1 MRKRAP
7 QHYVCPTCEKK
18 YFEGYHNLG
27 AKTLYSDNLG
37 KNECYMFDGPLISK
51 CEQCNTFFWINKL
64 KEVEA
69 PAIKTIST
77 SKKKQPFFSIHTL
90 KSIYNYFKISSKSEQ
105 ESKEERE
112 KRINI
117 LIKEMNVEYDRKKK
131 LEPVEF
137 MSLNVSDLYLALKNG
152 LASNIDEELYIRI
165 KIWTL
170 QNDIIRYEERI
181 DENFKMS
188 KRWSENIKRL
198 IKIIDHNDEENIFT
212 IAEFYRNLGEF
223 DLCKKTLE
231 KINDPNMKGMQR
243 LKELLLNQCEL
254 KYRWVIENNSVVY
267 FD

>member
-7 QHYVCPTCEKK
+7 QQYVCPTCEKK
-18 YFEGYHNLG
+18 YFEGYHNFG

-51 CEQCNTFFWINKL
+51 CEQCNTFFWIKNL
-64 KEVEA
+64 KEVEP

-77 SKKKQPFFSIHTL
+77 SKKKQPFFSLHTL
-90 KSIYNYFKISSKSEQ
+90 KRIYNYFKSPSKSEP
-105 ESKEERE
+105 ESKEDRD

-131 LEPVEF
+131 LEPVKF
-137 MSLNVSDLYLALKNG
+137 KSLSVSDLFLALKNG
-152 LASNIDEELYIRI
+152 MASNIDEELYIRI

-170 QNDIIRYEERI
+170 QNDTIRYNKRI

-188 KRWSENIKRL
+188 ERWSENIRRL
-198 IKIIDHNDEENIFT
+198 IKIIDHNDEENLFT

-223 DLCKKTLE
+223 ELCKKTLE
-231 KINDPNMKGMQR
+231 KIKHPNDLS

-254 KYRWVIENNSVVY
+254 KYRWAIEIDSIVF

>member
-7 QHYVCPTCEKK
+7 QYYVCPTCEKK

-69 PAIKTIST
+69 PAIKAIST
-77 SKKKQPFFSIHTL
+77 PKKHLFFSIHTL
-90 KSIYNYFKISSKSEQ
+90 KRFYNYVKNRSETD
-105 ESKEERE
+105 EERQN
-112 KRINI
+112 RINI
-117 LIKEMNVEYDRKKK
+117 LVKEMTIEYDKTKK
-131 LEPVEF
+131 LEPVKF
-137 MSLNVSDLYLALKNG
+137 KCLSVSDLYLALKNG
-152 LASNIDEELYIRI
+152 MASNIDEELYIRI

-170 QNDIIRYEERI
+170 QNDIIRYNEPI

-188 KRWSENIKRL
+188 VKWSENIKRL
-198 IKIIDHNDEENIFT
+198 IEIIDHNDEENIFT

-254 KYRWVIENNSVVY
+254 KYRWVIETNSVVY